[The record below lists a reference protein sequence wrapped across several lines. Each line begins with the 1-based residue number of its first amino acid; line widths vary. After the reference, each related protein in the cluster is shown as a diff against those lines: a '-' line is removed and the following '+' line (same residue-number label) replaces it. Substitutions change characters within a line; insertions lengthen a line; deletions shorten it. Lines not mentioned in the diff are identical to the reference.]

1 VKNRAKEVMVD
12 ARHQG
17 ISVAGLGRTFGEL
30 EAVKDV
36 HFDVVPGEVVGLL
49 GPNGAGK
56 TTTLRMLAT
65 LLEPSVGGAFVGGHD
80 IRRSQLE
87 VRASVGYLTGDTGL
101 YARLTPEE
109 VLTYFGELHGM
120 SAKEIDNR
128 LEEVIALLHLEE
140 FARQRCDTLS
150 TGQKQRVSIARTVFH
165 DPKVLIL
172 DEPTSGLDILAAR
185 DVLRFFRSEADGGKA
200 VLISTHILAEVDLIC
215 DRAAV
220 IHHGEIRH
228 YGTLTE
234 LATAAGCSTFSGSFF
249 RLLGEGTEA

>member
-1 VKNRAKEVMVD
+1 MVD
-12 ARHQG
+12 VPHHG
-17 ISVAGLGRTFGEL
+17 ISVAGLGRTFGGL
-30 EAVKDV
+30 DAVRDV
-36 HFDVVPGEVVGLL
+36 HFEVVPGEVVGLL

-65 LLEPSVGGAFVGGHD
+65 LLEPTAGGAFVGGHD
-80 IRRSQLE
+80 IRSAQLA

-120 SAKEIDNR
+120 RSKDIHARI
-128 LEEVIALLHLEE
+128 EEVVALLHLEG
-140 FARQRCDTLS
+140 FVRQRCETLS

-185 DVLRFFRSEADGGKA
+185 DVLRFFRSEADAGKA
-200 VLISTHILAEVDLIC
+200 VLLSTHILAEVDLIC

-228 YGTLTE
+228 YGTLAE
-234 LATAAGCSTFSGSFF
+234 LADAAGCTSFSGSFF
-249 RLLGEGTEA
+249 RLLGEGTEV